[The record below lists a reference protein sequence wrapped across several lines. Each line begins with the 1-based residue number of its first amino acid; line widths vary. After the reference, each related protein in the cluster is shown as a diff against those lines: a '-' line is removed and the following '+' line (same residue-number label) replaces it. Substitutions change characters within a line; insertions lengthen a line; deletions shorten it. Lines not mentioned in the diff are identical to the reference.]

1 MAGEKDADK
10 RRMLQQVVLLDASY
24 HGGLKTYID
33 NARQLL
39 DDSREGECTAGE

>member
-1 MAGEKDADK
+1 MV
-10 RRMLQQVVLLDASY
+10 QQVVLLDSSY

-39 DDSREGECTAGE
+39 DDSREGAQGPCDLGSGG